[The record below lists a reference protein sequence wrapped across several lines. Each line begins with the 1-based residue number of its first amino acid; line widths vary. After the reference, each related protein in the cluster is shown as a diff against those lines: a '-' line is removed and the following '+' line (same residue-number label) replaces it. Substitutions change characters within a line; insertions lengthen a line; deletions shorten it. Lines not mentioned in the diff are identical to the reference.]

1 MSGVF
6 AWPLIFGGDIVRI
19 YIANAFSLQM
29 IQSAAA
35 KIAVSKVT
43 AEYVKEYLYGR
54 WAEVVSAIGH
64 ADTARVVAGLL
75 ESDRVTANRINVALQ
90 PNDLLVV
97 AQVTGGRLPEGAT
110 ELPEGVSLQFYFVRL
125 EME

>member
-1 MSGVF
+1 MF
-6 AWPLIFGGDIVRI
+6 AWPLILGGGIVRI

-75 ESDRVTANRINVALQ
+75 ETDRVTANRINVALQ
-90 PNDLLVV
+90 PDDLLIV

-110 ELPEGVSLQFYFVRL
+110 ELPDGVSLQFYFVRL
-125 EME
+125 ETE

>member
-1 MSGVF
+1 MF
-6 AWPLIFGGDIVRI
+6 AWPLILGGGIVRI

-110 ELPEGVSLQFYFVRL
+110 ELPDGVSLQFYFVRL
-125 EME
+125 EA

>member
-1 MSGVF
+1 MF

>member
-1 MSGVF
+1 MF
-6 AWPLIFGGDIVRI
+6 AWPLILGGGIVRI

-75 ESDRVTANRINVALQ
+75 ESDRVTANRINVTIQ
-90 PNDLLVV
+90 PDDLLIV

-110 ELPEGVSLQFYFVRL
+110 ELPDGVSLQFYFVRL
-125 EME
+125 ETE

>member
-1 MSGVF
+1 MF
-6 AWPLIFGGDIVRI
+6 AWPLILGGGIVRI

-110 ELPEGVSLQFYFVRL
+110 ELPDGVSLQFYFVRL
-125 EME
+125 ETE

>member
-1 MSGVF
+1 MF
-6 AWPLIFGGDIVRI
+6 AWPLILGGGIVRI

>member
-1 MSGVF
+1 VF

>member
-1 MSGVF
+1 MH
-6 AWPLIFGGDIVRI
+6 I

-29 IQSAAA
+29 VEGDAA